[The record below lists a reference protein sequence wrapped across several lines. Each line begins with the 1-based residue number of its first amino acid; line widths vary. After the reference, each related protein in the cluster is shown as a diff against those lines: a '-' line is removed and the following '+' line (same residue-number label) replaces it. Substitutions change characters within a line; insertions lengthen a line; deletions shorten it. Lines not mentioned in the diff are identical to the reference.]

1 MIVEHTA
8 IRRDTADE
16 ADYVI
21 VGTGA
26 AGSVAAAVLAEAGA
40 SVIMIEEGPHVTPAQ
55 LGRGTIAAFSALFR
69 EFGAQ
74 VTRGPVQIPCLQ
86 ASVLGGSTVI
96 NSGIMWRT
104 PEWVL
109 DSWEHDYGLAGHLDR
124 AELAECWTRIEAD
137 LSIRPTA
144 ENRLGGNGR
153 VLKRGADKLGWAS
166 RPTHRSERDCEGS
179 GRCLEGCTRGRRQS
193 MNHSYLPRARAAG
206 ARIYTGCFVETIAHG
221 GGVASAARG
230 RFRPAQPGAP
240 SFRLSAHARKAVIV
254 GASAI
259 HTPALL
265 QRSGLDT
272 TGHVGRHFQG
282 HPGVALAGLF
292 EEPVR
297 IWEGATQSYEVTEFR
312 RRGIKI
318 ESLSLPPEML
328 AVRLPGVGDAL
339 MELLGQLDRVALAA
353 VPVKA
358 QARGTV
364 RAGPLGVAI
373 RYTPERADVAL
384 ALEGLAR
391 VAEIYLAAGARFVLP
406 GVHGLPERFTSPD
419 QLGVLRDAQVGPEA
433 FSWVMTHL
441 MGTARMGT
449 DPRTS
454 ACDPWGRVHH
464 TRNVYVTDSSLFPT
478 NLGVN
483 PQHTIMGLSMRIARH
498 LAA

>member
-1 MIVEHTA
+1 MIIEDA
-8 IRRDTADE
+8 SIRRDTADE

-26 AGSVAAAVLAEAGA
+26 AGAVAAATLAEGGA
-40 SVIMIEEGPHVTPAQ
+40 SVILIEEGPHVEASQ
-55 LGRGTIAAFSALFR
+55 LGRGTVAAFTGLFR
-69 EFGAQ
+69 DFGAQ

-86 ASVLGGSTVI
+86 AAVVGGSTVI

-109 DSWEHDYGLAGHLDR
+109 DSWEHDYGLAGALDR
-124 AELAECWTRIEAD
+124 AELDRCWTRIEAD

-144 ENRLGGNGR
+144 EDRIGGNGN
-153 VLKRGADKLGWAS
+153 VLRRGAEKLGWAHK
-166 RPTHRSERDCEGS
+166 PTHRSEKDCEGS
-179 GRCLEGCTRGRRQS
+179 GRCLEGCTKGRRQS
-193 MNHSYLPRARAAG
+193 MNHSYLPRARQAG
-206 ARIYTGCFVETIAHG
+206 ARIYTGCRVETVAHAG
-221 GGVASAARG
+221 AVATGVHG
-230 RFRPAQPGAP
+230 RFKSG
-240 SFRLSAHARKAVIV
+240 FRLSAHARKAVLV

-292 EEPVR
+292 DEPVK

-328 AVRLPGVGDAL
+328 AVRLPGVGGSL
-339 MELLGQLDRVALAA
+339 MELLGSLDRVALAA
-353 VPVKA
+353 VPIKA
-358 QARGTV
+358 KARGTV
-364 RAGPLGVAI
+364 RQGPLGVAI
-373 RYTPERADVAL
+373 QYTPEPGDVEL
-384 ALEGLAR
+384 ALEGLSR
-391 VAEIYLAAGARFVLP
+391 LAEIYLAAGARFVLP
-406 GVHGLPERFTSPD
+406 GVHGLPERYDDAD
-419 QLGVLRDAQVGPEA
+419 QLGSLRAAKVGPEA

-441 MGTARMGT
+441 MGTARMGP

-464 TRNVYVTDSSLFPT
+464 TENLHVLDSSLFPT

-498 LAA
+498 LLGA